1 MTQDSDEYD
10 GHLGVLQVL
19 AYGRKLLLKT
29 YKEKKNHSQYIQI
42 YFDMRSRVPNTCS
55 VKNVT
60 IKKLVNIKV
69 VRREPKMKTIPTNKK
84 EKKKSETE

>member
-1 MTQDSDEYD
+1 
-10 GHLGVLQVL
+10 
-19 AYGRKLLLKT
+19 
-29 YKEKKNHSQYIQI
+29 
-42 YFDMRSRVPNTCS
+42 MRSRVPNTCS

-60 IKKLVNIKV
+60 IKKLVKIKV